1 MSSSFELR
9 GRPTGRANNRGGG
22 RGRGRGNTGGSQ
34 HDRPAEPQVA
44 YGRDPADDD
53 MLQGQKTGGNH
64 PSSTNFSTQRSHYQ
78 NSGNNRGNSG
88 LRRGKMATS
97 YSRPHLQTSGSQA
110 DDNGEMNAHLSERL
124 IAANRPRD
132 KASTSYSGVP
142 RNPLVEHYERA
153 LPFSADGGAPNAWR
167 AFPDVPSTAELMTVE
182 VDLPIN
188 DAEHPWDSVDEYL
201 GAHYE
206 LLRED
211 SFSPLRDAVGRFRK
225 EPSMNDEHQICIYE
239 NCRIIGVTFAA
250 PGICIKMSF
259 STNRARKR
267 ICWENSKRLCPGT
280 LVALTTDDF
289 NTVARVAT
297 VAARPM
303 SGLEGDLP
311 YGTVVDLLLHP
322 DELELDPTKNWIMVE
337 SRSGYFEAFKHTLR
351 ALQRMDVNFPLS
363 KILTL
368 QETTVGIPQFLKE
381 KPEVNLAPCFN
392 DHDSSTLQNV
402 NILQNFP
409 SKNQVTTSMDEF
421 QLEAV
426 ERILTK
432 ELAIV
437 QGPPGC
443 GKTFVS
449 TKSLAA
455 MIANS
460 KGKDPPIIVACQ
472 TNHALDQL
480 LRYVIDF
487 EPRVVR
493 LGGRTQDT
501 GVIRERT
508 LFNIRQEMGNI
519 NVQGSSIHRCRAKFR
534 SLERKAR
541 ELIER
546 LSEHNLTPDNL
557 LRYGII
563 TQTQRDTFH
572 KFTDQWVKLSVGNK
586 ESAISPMAS
595 WIGDALIQIPRRE
608 DVAFDFE
615 DEDIG
620 FEELKDLEAEFDD
633 EWDGELRGLFVE
645 FVRKKRVLT
654 RPGVTDEIVQLW
666 MKKENLW
673 DIPEALRGDVYA
685 RLERLYISAIEV
697 EMRKINQEY
706 ALNAAEYKIARW
718 EGDAYIL
725 QQRARVIGLTTTGIS
740 KYRSLVAAL
749 QPKICL
755 IEEAAETLEGPL
767 IAACYPSIEQL
778 VLVGDHKQLKGHCNV
793 AELEKPPYNL
803 SISMF
808 ERLVKN
814 NIEYTMLKKQ
824 RRMRPEIRRI
834 LMPIYPDLDDD
845 LQVLNMKSVQGMGN
859 TNLFFFAHEVP
870 EEQDE
875 LSKKNS
881 HEAQMI
887 VGFCNYLVENGIMQ
901 KEITI
906 LTFYTGQAREL
917 RRLLFRSDKLNKDAK
932 DRIRVATVD
941 SFQGEENE
949 VVILSLC
956 RSNTQ
961 GTIGFLNVPNRVCVS
976 LSRAK
981 RGFYMFG
988 NANLLSQAS
997 GLWWDILQITNE
1009 RTPPAIGTML
1019 PVTCQK
1025 HKSVTHMQ
1033 YVSDW
1038 HEINGGCKTP
1048 CGEYLAC
1055 GHRCPR
1061 MCHPYDHERVSCEGQ
1076 CRRLLSCGHACHK
1089 KCSETCTSRCGIC
1102 NPPNQAQYSTY
1113 NPNSHMDRL
1122 SDRLAGVQTTG
1133 SNQPVRGPPPANYQ
1147 GHSAIAN
1154 TQAARLLEQFP
1165 DLKTTTSSQTAR
1177 GPPPGLHQNSQFNK
1191 PVERLSEPFPNIQTA
1206 RGSQTVRG
1214 PPPSHY
1220 SSIPNKPMER
1230 LSEPSPI
1237 IQTAPI
1243 HQVARKPPPNNYQAR
1258 NSSKQIEKL
1267 SERLAEVKT
1276 TDMIPTMLNPTS
1288 PRKKSTASEASARA
1302 LETIAPLI
1310 TWDNAPSQV
1319 VNSAPSIPLIDWN
1332 ADVMQLTTPKT
1343 QKEVL
1348 PSSLI
1353 ASHTVL
1359 EPLKTQQ
1366 SEPETSLLDFDTEV
1380 IYSPTL
1386 STSKD
1391 TSPVVAIDDNT
1402 ASTQTIVNEDQEQT
1416 KVKLQATVD
1425 IRASVVLAE
1434 KDKPEKALISPVH
1447 RGQPTEDYNLG
1458 TLKEFVQKQS
1468 MEKLGL
1474 VNGKVNKKAE
1484 KHDLGNKANEL
1495 VSSAKG
1501 DATLISFDNDDE
1513 PATKTLAS
1521 GGGGIVPFTDMNK
1534 VLIPTEKQ
1542 AYVTIN
1548 KKNEDFKDEKKESLK
1563 DEKNKGGFKDGKREG
1578 LRDEKKKEDITSE
1591 QKGGFLE
1598 VDLLGDLL

>member
-1 MSSSFELR
+1 MSSSLELR
-9 GRPTGRANNRGGG
+9 GRPSGRANNRGGG
-22 RGRGRGNTGGSQ
+22 GRDRGRGNAGGSQ
-34 HDRPAEPQVA
+34 HGRSAEPQVA
-44 YGRDPADDD
+44 YGRDPADDNI
-53 MLQGQKTGGNH
+53 LQGQGNSGNF
-64 PSSTNFSTQRSHYQ
+64 PSSTNPSAQRSHYQ
-78 NSGNNRGNSG
+78 SSSNNRGNFG
-88 LRRGKMATS
+88 PRRGRMTTPH
-97 YSRPHLQTSGSQA
+97 SRPHLQTSGNQA
-110 DDNGEMNAHLSERL
+110 DDNGEMNAHLSEKL
-124 IAANRPRD
+124 IASNRPRD

-142 RNPLVEHYERA
+142 RNPLVEQFERA
-153 LPFSADGGAPNAWR
+153 LPFSTDGSAPSAWR
-167 AFPDVPSTAELMTVE
+167 TFPDVPSTAELMTPE
-182 VDLPIN
+182 VDVPIN
-188 DAEHPWDSVDEYL
+188 DVENPWDSIDEYL

-211 SFSPLRDAVGRFRK
+211 SFSPLREAVGRFRK
-225 EPSMNDEHQICIYE
+225 EPSMDDEYQICVYE
-239 NCRIIGVTFAA
+239 NCRIVGVTFANSS
-250 PGICIKMSF
+250 GICIKMSF
-259 STNRARKR
+259 SINRARKR

-280 LVALTTDDF
+280 LVALTTDNF
-289 NTVARVAT
+289 EKVARVAT

-303 SGLEGDLP
+303 SGLEGALP

-322 DELELDPTKNWIMVE
+322 DELELDPTKTWIMVE

-351 ALQRMDVNFPLS
+351 ALQRMDTNFPLN

-368 QETTVGIPQFLKE
+368 QDTTVGVPQFLKE
-381 KPEVNLAPCFN
+381 KPEVNLAPCFS
-392 DHDSSTLQNV
+392 DHDSGALQNV

-409 SKNQVTTSMDEF
+409 SKNKVTTSMDEF

-432 ELAIV
+432 ELAII

-487 EPRVVR
+487 EPRVIR

-501 GVIRERT
+501 GPIRERT
-508 LFNIRQEMGNI
+508 LYNIRKELGNI
-519 NVQGSSIHRCRAKFR
+519 NVQGSSIHKCRAKFR

-546 LSEHNLTPDNL
+546 LSERSLTPDNL
-557 LRYGII
+557 LLYGII
-563 TQTQRDTFH
+563 TQNQRDTFH
-572 KFTDQWVKLSVGNK
+572 KFTDQWVKLSTGNK
-586 ESAISPMAS
+586 ESAISPMVA
-595 WIGDALIQIPRRE
+595 WIGDALIPIPRRE
-608 DVAFDFE
+608 DTHFEFE

-620 FEELKDLEAEFDD
+620 VEELKDLEAEFDD
-633 EWDGELRGLFVE
+633 EWDGELRGVFVE
-645 FVRKKRVLT
+645 FIRKTRVLT
-654 RPGVTDEIVQLW
+654 RPGVTDEIVQHW
-666 MKKENLW
+666 IKRDNLW
-673 DIPEALRGDVYA
+673 DIPEPLRGDVYT
-685 RLERLYISAIEV
+685 RLERLYISAIET

-706 ALNAAEYKIARW
+706 ALNVAEYKIARW

-725 QQRARVIGLTTTGIS
+725 QRARVIGLTTTGIS

-767 IAACYPSIEQL
+767 IVACYPSIQQL

-793 AELEKPPYNL
+793 SELEKPPYNL

-808 ERLVKN
+808 ERLVN
-814 NIEYTMLKKQ
+814 NNVEYTMLKKQ

-845 LQVLNMKSVQGMGN
+845 LQVLNMKPIQGMGS

-917 RRLLFRSDKLNKDAK
+917 RRLLFRSDRLNKDAK

-961 GTIGFLNVPNRVCVS
+961 GIIGFLNVPNRVCVS

-1009 RTPPAIGTML
+1009 RTPPAIGTTL
-1019 PVTCQK
+1019 PITCQK
-1025 HKSVTHMQ
+1025 HKSVTYMQ

-1038 HEINGGCKTP
+1038 HEINGGCKSP

-1055 GHRCPR
+1055 GHRCTLT
-1061 MCHPYDHERVSCEGQ
+1061 CHPYDHDSVKCADQ
-1076 CRRLLSCGHACHK
+1076 CRRSLSCGHPCQK
-1089 KCSETCTSRCGIC
+1089 KCFETCSSKCIMC
-1102 NPPNQAQYSTY
+1102 NPPNQTQYSTY

-1122 SDRLAGVQTTG
+1122 ADRLAGVQTTN
-1133 SNQPVRGPPPANYQ
+1133 SNQPIRGPPPTHYQ
-1147 GHSAIAN
+1147 NQTIN
-1154 TQAARLLEQFP
+1154 KPVERLPEQFP
-1165 DLKTTTSSQTAR
+1165 ALRSAASSQTAQ
-1177 GPPPGLHQNSQFNK
+1177 GPPGLYQNAPFNR
-1191 PVERLSEPFPNIQTA
+1191 PAERLSEPFPNIQTA
-1206 RGSQTVRG
+1206 KSSQTVRG

-1230 LSEPSPI
+1230 LSEPPPV
-1237 IQTAPI
+1237 IQAAPA
-1243 HQVARKPPPNNYQAR
+1243 HQVARKPPTNYQTR
-1258 NSSKQIEKL
+1258 NSSKHIEKI

-1288 PRKKSTASEASARA
+1288 PRKKNAASEAPVRA
-1302 LETIAPLI
+1302 PEKTAPLI
-1310 TWDNAPSQV
+1310 SWDTTPSQTT
-1319 VNSAPSIPLIDWN
+1319 NSTPSIPLVSWD
-1332 ADVMQLTTPKT
+1332 AGVMQLTTPKP

-1348 PSSLI
+1348 PSSMI
-1353 ASHTVL
+1353 ASHTIPDQRTTKESGL
-1359 EPLKTQQ
+1359 
-1366 SEPETSLLDFDTEV
+1366 ETSLLDFDPEV

-1386 STSKD
+1386 STSKG
-1391 TSPVVAIDDNT
+1391 TPSVVTLDDRT
-1402 ASTQTIVNEDQEQT
+1402 MQVIVNQDQEQT
-1416 KVKLQATVD
+1416 DVKLP
-1425 IRASVVLAE
+1425 ASVDTKASVASAE
-1434 KDKPEKALISPVH
+1434 KIELEKASRSTVH
-1447 RGQPTEDYNLG
+1447 RHESTEDSNLE

-1474 VNGKVNKKAE
+1474 VKGNVTKKAE
-1484 KHDLGNKANEL
+1484 KQDPSNKANEL
-1495 VSSAKG
+1495 VSSTMG
-1501 DATLISFDNDDE
+1501 DLALINFDDE

-1521 GGGGIVPFTDMNK
+1521 GGGGVVPFIDMNK
-1534 VLIPTEKQ
+1534 VLVPIEKQ
-1542 AYVTIN
+1542 AYVTTT
-1548 KKNEDFKDEKKESLK
+1548 KKKENFNDDKKKVLNDEKTKENVISEKKES
-1563 DEKNKGGFKDGKREG
+1563 
-1578 LRDEKKKEDITSE
+1578 
-1591 QKGGFLE
+1591 FLE
-1598 VDLLGDLL
+1598 LDLLGDLL

>member
-1 MSSSFELR
+1 MSSSFELH
-9 GRPTGRANNRGGG
+9 GRPSGRANNRGGG
-22 RGRGRGNTGGSQ
+22 SGGRGRGRGNAGGSQ
-34 HDRPAEPQVA
+34 HGRSAEPQVA
-44 YGRDPADDD
+44 YGRDPVDDTI
-53 MLQGQKTGGNH
+53 LQGQGNGGNFTSSAN
-64 PSSTNFSTQRSHYQ
+64 PSAQRSHYQ
-78 NSGNNRGNSG
+78 SSSNNRGNFG
-88 LRRGKMATS
+88 PRRGKMTTS
-97 YSRPHLQTSGSQA
+97 HSRPRLQTSGNQA
-110 DDNGEMNAHLSERL
+110 DDNGEMNAHLSEKL
-124 IAANRPRD
+124 IAPSRPRD

-142 RNPLVEHYERA
+142 RNPLVEQFERA
-153 LPFSADGGAPNAWR
+153 LPFSTDGSAPSAWR
-167 AFPDVPSTAELMTVE
+167 AFPDVPSTAELMTPE
-182 VDLPIN
+182 VDVPIN
-188 DAEHPWDSVDEYL
+188 DVENPWDSVDDYL

-211 SFSPLRDAVGRFRK
+211 SFSPLREAVGRFRK
-225 EPSMNDEHQICIYE
+225 EPSMDDEYQICVYE
-239 NCRIIGVTFAA
+239 NCRIVGVTFANSF
-250 PGICIKMSF
+250 GICIKMGF

-280 LVALTTDDF
+280 LVALTTDNF
-289 NTVARVAT
+289 EKVARVAT

-303 SGLEGDLP
+303 SGLEGALP

-322 DELELDPTKNWIMVE
+322 DELELDPTKTWIMVE

-351 ALQRMDVNFPLS
+351 ALQRMDTSFPLN

-368 QETTVGIPQFLKE
+368 QDTTVRVPQFLKE
-381 KPEVNLAPCFN
+381 KPEVNLAPCFS
-392 DHDSSTLQNV
+392 DHDSGALQDV

-409 SKNQVTTSMDEF
+409 SKNKVTTSMDEF

-487 EPRVVR
+487 EPRVIR

-501 GVIRERT
+501 GPIRERT
-508 LFNIRQEMGNI
+508 LYNIRKELGNF
-519 NVQGSSIHRCRAKFR
+519 NVQGSSIHKCRAKFR
-534 SLERKAR
+534 SLERKAH

-546 LSEHNLTPDNL
+546 LSERSLTPDNL
-557 LRYGII
+557 LHYGII
-563 TQTQRDTFH
+563 TQNQRDTFH
-572 KFTDQWVKLSVGNK
+572 KFTDQWVKLSTGNK
-586 ESAISPMAS
+586 ESAISPMVA
-595 WIGDALIQIPRRE
+595 WIGDALIPIPRRE
-608 DVAFDFE
+608 DIHFEFE

-620 FEELKDLEAEFDD
+620 VEELKDLEAEFDD
-633 EWDGELRGLFVE
+633 EWDGELRGVFVE
-645 FVRKKRVLT
+645 FIRKTRVLT
-654 RPGVTDEIVQLW
+654 RPGVTDEIVQHW
-666 MKKENLW
+666 IKKDNLW
-673 DIPEALRGDVYA
+673 DIPEPLRGDVYTQ
-685 RLERLYISAIEV
+685 LERLYISAIET

-706 ALNAAEYKIARW
+706 ALNVAEYKIARW

-725 QQRARVIGLTTTGIS
+725 QRARVIGLTTTGIS

-767 IAACYPSIEQL
+767 IVACYPSIQQL

-793 AELEKPPYNL
+793 SELEKPPYNL

-814 NIEYTMLKKQ
+814 NVEYTMLKKQ

-845 LQVLNMKSVQGMGN
+845 LQVLNMKPIQGMGN

-917 RRLLFRSDKLNKDAK
+917 RRLLFRSDRLNKEAK

-961 GTIGFLNVPNRVCVS
+961 GIIGFLNVPNRVCVS

-1009 RTPPAIGTML
+1009 RKPPAIGTTL
-1019 PVTCQK
+1019 PITCQK
-1025 HKSVTHMQ
+1025 HKSVTYMQ

-1038 HEINGGCKTP
+1038 HEINGGS
-1048 CGEYLAC
+1048 L
-1055 GHRCPR
+1055 R
-1061 MCHPYDHERVSCEGQ
+1061 
-1076 CRRLLSCGHACHK
+1076 
-1089 KCSETCTSRCGIC
+1089 
-1102 NPPNQAQYSTY
+1102 
-1113 NPNSHMDRL
+1113 
-1122 SDRLAGVQTTG
+1122 
-1133 SNQPVRGPPPANYQ
+1133 
-1147 GHSAIAN
+1147 SAS
-1154 TQAARLLEQFP
+1154 
-1165 DLKTTTSSQTAR
+1165 SSQTAQ
-1177 GPPPGLHQNSQFNK
+1177 GSPGLYQNAPFNR
-1191 PVERLSEPFPNIQTA
+1191 PAERLSEPFPSIQTA
-1206 RGSQTVRG
+1206 KSSQTVRG

-1230 LSEPSPI
+1230 LSEPPPV
-1237 IQTAPI
+1237 IQAAPT
-1243 HQVARKPPPNNYQAR
+1243 HQVARKPPTNYQTR
-1258 NSSKQIEKL
+1258 NSSKHIEKI

-1288 PRKKSTASEASARA
+1288 PRKKSTASETPVRA
-1302 LETIAPLI
+1302 PERTAPLI
-1310 TWDNAPSQV
+1310 SWDNTPSQMT
-1319 VNSAPSIPLIDWN
+1319 NSTPSIPLISWS
-1332 ADVMQLTTPKT
+1332 AGVMQLTTPKP

-1348 PSSLI
+1348 PSSMI
-1353 ASHTVL
+1353 ASHTIPDQRTTK
-1359 EPLKTQQ
+1359 E
-1366 SEPETSLLDFDTEV
+1366 SELETSLLDFDTEV
-1380 IYSPTL
+1380 MYSPTL
-1386 STSKD
+1386 STSKS
-1391 TSPVVAIDDNT
+1391 TPSVVTLDDKTMQGIIN
-1402 ASTQTIVNEDQEQT
+1402 QDQEQT
-1416 KVKLQATVD
+1416 DVKLPASVGTKASVASAEK
-1425 IRASVVLAE
+1425 IELERASR
-1434 KDKPEKALISPVH
+1434 SPVH
-1447 RGQPTEDYNLG
+1447 RHEFTEDSNLE

-1474 VNGKVNKKAE
+1474 VKGNVTKKTE
-1484 KHDLGNKANEL
+1484 KQDSSNKANEL
-1495 VSSAKG
+1495 VSSSMG
-1501 DATLISFDNDDE
+1501 DLALINFDDE

-1521 GGGGIVPFTDMNK
+1521 GGGGVVPFIDMNK
-1534 VLIPTEKQ
+1534 VLVPIEKQ
-1542 AYVTIN
+1542 AYVTTT
-1548 KKNEDFKDEKKESLK
+1548 
-1563 DEKNKGGFKDGKREG
+1563 
-1578 LRDEKKKEDITSE
+1578 KKKEDSNDNKKKVFNDEKTKE
-1591 QKGGFLE
+1591 NVTFEKKGGFLE
-1598 VDLLGDLL
+1598 LDLLGDLL

>member
-1 MSSSFELR
+1 MSSSFELH
-9 GRPTGRANNRGGG
+9 GRPSGRANNRGGG
-22 RGRGRGNTGGSQ
+22 SGGRGRGRGNAGGSQ
-34 HDRPAEPQVA
+34 HGRSAEPQVA
-44 YGRDPADDD
+44 YGRDPVDDTI
-53 MLQGQKTGGNH
+53 LQGQGNGGNFTSSAN
-64 PSSTNFSTQRSHYQ
+64 PSAQRSHYQ
-78 NSGNNRGNSG
+78 SSSNNRGNFG
-88 LRRGKMATS
+88 PRRGKMTTS
-97 YSRPHLQTSGSQA
+97 HSRPRLQTSGNQA
-110 DDNGEMNAHLSERL
+110 DDNGEMNAHLSEKL
-124 IAANRPRD
+124 IAPSRPRD

-142 RNPLVEHYERA
+142 RNPLVEQFERA
-153 LPFSADGGAPNAWR
+153 LPFSTDGSAPSAWR
-167 AFPDVPSTAELMTVE
+167 AFPDVPSTAELMTPE
-182 VDLPIN
+182 VDVPIN
-188 DAEHPWDSVDEYL
+188 DVENPWDSVDDYL

-211 SFSPLRDAVGRFRK
+211 SFSPLREAVGRFRK
-225 EPSMNDEHQICIYE
+225 EPSMDDEYQICVYE
-239 NCRIIGVTFAA
+239 NCRIVGVTFANSF
-250 PGICIKMSF
+250 GICIKMGF

-280 LVALTTDDF
+280 LVALTTDNF
-289 NTVARVAT
+289 EKVARVAT

-303 SGLEGDLP
+303 SGLEGALP

-322 DELELDPTKNWIMVE
+322 DELELDPTKTWIMVE

-351 ALQRMDVNFPLS
+351 ALQRMDTNFPLN

-368 QETTVGIPQFLKE
+368 QDTTVRVPQFLKE
-381 KPEVNLAPCFN
+381 KPEVNLAPCFS
-392 DHDSSTLQNV
+392 DHDSGALQDV

-409 SKNQVTTSMDEF
+409 SKNKVTTSMDEF

-487 EPRVVR
+487 EPRVIR

-501 GVIRERT
+501 GPIRERT
-508 LFNIRQEMGNI
+508 LYNIRKELGNF
-519 NVQGSSIHRCRAKFR
+519 NVQGSSIHKCRAKFR
-534 SLERKAR
+534 SLERKAH

-546 LSEHNLTPDNL
+546 LSERSLTPDNL
-557 LRYGII
+557 LHYGII
-563 TQTQRDTFH
+563 TQNQRDTFH
-572 KFTDQWVKLSVGNK
+572 KFTDQWVKLSTGNK
-586 ESAISPMAS
+586 ESAISPMVA
-595 WIGDALIQIPRRE
+595 WIGDALIPIPRRE
-608 DVAFDFE
+608 DIHFEFE

-620 FEELKDLEAEFDD
+620 VEELKDLEAEFDD
-633 EWDGELRGLFVE
+633 EWDGELRGVFVE
-645 FVRKKRVLT
+645 FIRKTRVLT
-654 RPGVTDEIVQLW
+654 RPGVTDEIVQHW
-666 MKKENLW
+666 IKKDNLW
-673 DIPEALRGDVYA
+673 DIPEPLRGDVYTQ
-685 RLERLYISAIEV
+685 LERLYISAIET

-706 ALNAAEYKIARW
+706 ALNVAEYKIARW

-725 QQRARVIGLTTTGIS
+725 QRARVIGLTTTGIS

-767 IAACYPSIEQL
+767 IVACYPSIQQL

-793 AELEKPPYNL
+793 SELEKPPYNL

-814 NIEYTMLKKQ
+814 NVEYTMLKKQ

-845 LQVLNMKSVQGMGN
+845 LQVLNMKPIQGMGN

-917 RRLLFRSDKLNKDAK
+917 RRLLFRSDRLNKEAK

-961 GTIGFLNVPNRVCVS
+961 GIIGFLNVPNRVCVS

-1009 RTPPAIGTML
+1009 RKPPAIGTTL
-1019 PVTCQK
+1019 PITCQK
-1025 HKSVTHMQ
+1025 HKSVTYMQ

-1038 HEINGGCKTP
+1038 HEINGGCKSP
-1048 CGEYLAC
+1048 CGENLAC
-1055 GHRCPR
+1055 GHRCTLT
-1061 MCHPYDHERVSCEGQ
+1061 CHP
-1076 CRRLLSCGHACHK
+1076 
-1089 KCSETCTSRCGIC
+1089 
-1102 NPPNQAQYSTY
+1102 
-1113 NPNSHMDRL
+1113 HMDRL
-1122 SDRLAGVQTTG
+1122 ADRLAGVQTTN
-1133 SNQPVRGPPPANYQ
+1133 SNQPVRPPPPQTHYQ
-1147 GHSAIAN
+1147 N
-1154 TQAARLLEQFP
+1154 QTVNKPMERLPEQFP
-1165 DLKTTTSSQTAR
+1165 ALRSASSSQTAQ
-1177 GPPPGLHQNSQFNK
+1177 GSPGLYQNAPFNR
-1191 PVERLSEPFPNIQTA
+1191 PAERLSEPFPSIQTA
-1206 RGSQTVRG
+1206 KSSQTVRG

-1230 LSEPSPI
+1230 LSEPPPV
-1237 IQTAPI
+1237 IQAAPT
-1243 HQVARKPPPNNYQAR
+1243 HQVARKPPTNYQTR
-1258 NSSKQIEKL
+1258 NSSKHIEKI

-1288 PRKKSTASEASARA
+1288 PRKKSTASETPVRA
-1302 LETIAPLI
+1302 PERTAPLI
-1310 TWDNAPSQV
+1310 SWDNTPSQMT
-1319 VNSAPSIPLIDWN
+1319 NSTPSIPLISWS
-1332 ADVMQLTTPKT
+1332 AGVMQLTTPKP

-1348 PSSLI
+1348 PSSMI
-1353 ASHTVL
+1353 ASHTIPDQRTTK
-1359 EPLKTQQ
+1359 E
-1366 SEPETSLLDFDTEV
+1366 SELETSLLDFDTKV
-1380 IYSPTL
+1380 MYSPTL
-1386 STSKD
+1386 STSKS
-1391 TSPVVAIDDNT
+1391 TPSVVTLDDKTMQGIIN
-1402 ASTQTIVNEDQEQT
+1402 QDQEQT
-1416 KVKLQATVD
+1416 DVKLPASVGTKASVASAEK
-1425 IRASVVLAE
+1425 IELERASR
-1434 KDKPEKALISPVH
+1434 SPVH
-1447 RGQPTEDYNLG
+1447 RHEFTEDSNLE

-1474 VNGKVNKKAE
+1474 VKGNVTKKTE
-1484 KHDLGNKANEL
+1484 KQDSSNKANEL
-1495 VSSAKG
+1495 VSSSMG
-1501 DATLISFDNDDE
+1501 DLALINFDDE

-1521 GGGGIVPFTDMNK
+1521 GGGGVVPFIDMNK
-1534 VLIPTEKQ
+1534 VLVPIEKQ
-1542 AYVTIN
+1542 AYVTTT
-1548 KKNEDFKDEKKESLK
+1548 
-1563 DEKNKGGFKDGKREG
+1563 
-1578 LRDEKKKEDITSE
+1578 KKKEDSNDNKKKVFNDEKTKE
-1591 QKGGFLE
+1591 NVTFEKKGGFLE
-1598 VDLLGDLL
+1598 LDLLGDLL

>member
-1 MSSSFELR
+1 MSSSLELR
-9 GRPTGRANNRGGG
+9 GRPSGRANNRGGGG
-22 RGRGRGNTGGSQ
+22 RGRGRGNAGGSQ
-34 HDRPAEPQVA
+34 HGRSAEPQAA
-44 YGRDPADDD
+44 YGRDPADDNI
-53 MLQGQKTGGNH
+53 LQGQGNSGNF
-64 PSSTNFSTQRSHYQ
+64 PSSTNPSAQRSHYQ
-78 NSGNNRGNSG
+78 SSSNNRGNFG
-88 LRRGKMATS
+88 PRRGRMTIPH
-97 YSRPHLQTSGSQA
+97 SRPHLQTSGNQA
-110 DDNGEMNAHLSERL
+110 DDSGEMNAHLSEKL
-124 IAANRPRD
+124 IASNRPRD

-142 RNPLVEHYERA
+142 RNPLVEQFERA
-153 LPFSADGGAPNAWR
+153 LPFSTDGSAPSAWR
-167 AFPDVPSTAELMTVE
+167 AFPDVPSTAELMTPE
-182 VDLPIN
+182 VDVPIN
-188 DAEHPWDSVDEYL
+188 DVENPWDSIDEYL

-211 SFSPLRDAVGRFRK
+211 SFSPLREAVGRFRK
-225 EPSMNDEHQICIYE
+225 EPSMDDEYQICVYE
-239 NCRIIGVTFAA
+239 NCRIVGVTFANSS
-250 PGICIKMSF
+250 GICIKMSF
-259 STNRARKR
+259 SINRARKR

-280 LVALTTDDF
+280 LVALTTDNF
-289 NTVARVAT
+289 EKVARVAT

-303 SGLEGDLP
+303 SGLEGALP

-322 DELELDPTKNWIMVE
+322 DELELDPTKTWIMVE

-351 ALQRMDVNFPLS
+351 ALQRMDTNFPLN

-368 QETTVGIPQFLKE
+368 QDTTVGVPQFLKE
-381 KPEVNLAPCFN
+381 KPEVNLAPCFS
-392 DHDSSTLQNV
+392 DHDSGALQDV

-409 SKNQVTTSMDEF
+409 SKNKVTTSMDEF

-432 ELAIV
+432 ELAII

-487 EPRVVR
+487 EPRVIR

-501 GVIRERT
+501 GPIRERT
-508 LFNIRQEMGNI
+508 LYNIRKELGNI
-519 NVQGSSIHRCRAKFR
+519 NVQGSSIHKCRAKFR

-546 LSEHNLTPDNL
+546 LSERSLTPDNL
-557 LRYGII
+557 LLYGII
-563 TQTQRDTFH
+563 TQNQRDTFH
-572 KFTDQWVKLSVGNK
+572 KFTDQWVKLSTGNK
-586 ESAISPMAS
+586 ESAISPMVA
-595 WIGDALIQIPRRE
+595 WIGDALIPIPRRE
-608 DVAFDFE
+608 DIHLEFE

-620 FEELKDLEAEFDD
+620 VEELKDLEAEFDD
-633 EWDGELRGLFVE
+633 EWDGELRGIFVE
-645 FVRKKRVLT
+645 FIRKTRVLT
-654 RPGVTDEIVQLW
+654 RPGVTDEIVQHW
-666 MKKENLW
+666 IKRDNLW
-673 DIPEALRGDVYA
+673 DIPEPLRGDVYT
-685 RLERLYISAIEV
+685 RLERLYISAIET

-706 ALNAAEYKIARW
+706 ALNVAEYKIARW

-725 QQRARVIGLTTTGIS
+725 QRARVIGLTTTGIS

-767 IAACYPSIEQL
+767 IVACYPSIQQL

-793 AELEKPPYNL
+793 SELEKPPYNL

-808 ERLVKN
+808 ERLVN
-814 NIEYTMLKKQ
+814 NNVEYTMLKKQ

-845 LQVLNMKSVQGMGN
+845 LQVLNMKPIQGMGS

-917 RRLLFRSDKLNKDAK
+917 RRLLFRSDRLNKEAK

-961 GTIGFLNVPNRVCVS
+961 GIIGFLNVPNRVCVS

-1009 RTPPAIGTML
+1009 RTPPAIGTTL
-1019 PVTCQK
+1019 PITCQK
-1025 HKSVTHMQ
+1025 HKSVTYMQ

-1038 HEINGGCKTP
+1038 HEINGGCKSP

-1055 GHRCPR
+1055 GHRCTLT
-1061 MCHPYDHERVSCEGQ
+1061 CHPYDHDSVKCADQ
-1076 CRRLLSCGHACHK
+1076 CRRSLSCGHPCQK
-1089 KCSETCTSRCGIC
+1089 KCFEIC
-1102 NPPNQAQYSTY
+1102 SSKCIMCHPPNQTQYSTY

-1122 SDRLAGVQTTG
+1122 ADRLAGVQTTN
-1133 SNQPVRGPPPANYQ
+1133 SNQPVRGPPPTHYQ
-1147 GHSAIAN
+1147 N
-1154 TQAARLLEQFP
+1154 QTVNKPVERLPEQFP
-1165 DLKTTTSSQTAR
+1165 ALRSATSSQTAQ
-1177 GPPPGLHQNSQFNK
+1177 GPPGLYQNAPLNR

-1206 RGSQTVRG
+1206 KSSQTVRG

-1230 LSEPSPI
+1230 LSEPPPV
-1237 IQTAPI
+1237 IQAAPA
-1243 HQVARKPPPNNYQAR
+1243 HQVARKPPTNYQTR
-1258 NSSKQIEKL
+1258 NSSKHIEKI

-1288 PRKKSTASEASARA
+1288 PRKKNTASETPVRA
-1302 LETIAPLI
+1302 PEKTAPLI
-1310 TWDNAPSQV
+1310 SWDTTPSQTI
-1319 VNSAPSIPLIDWN
+1319 NSTPSIPLVSWD
-1332 ADVMQLTTPKT
+1332 AGVMQLTTPKP

-1348 PSSLI
+1348 PSSMI
-1353 ASHTVL
+1353 ASHTIPDQRTTKESGL
-1359 EPLKTQQ
+1359 
-1366 SEPETSLLDFDTEV
+1366 ETSLLDFDPEI

-1386 STSKD
+1386 STSKG
-1391 TSPVVAIDDNT
+1391 TPSVVTLDDRT
-1402 ASTQTIVNEDQEQT
+1402 MQVIVNQDQEQT
-1416 KVKLQATVD
+1416 DVKLP
-1425 IRASVVLAE
+1425 ASVDTKGSVASAE
-1434 KDKPEKALISPVH
+1434 KIELEKASRSTVH
-1447 RGQPTEDYNLG
+1447 RHESTEDSNLE

-1474 VNGKVNKKAE
+1474 VKGNVTKKAE
-1484 KHDLGNKANEL
+1484 KQDSNNKANEL
-1495 VSSAKG
+1495 VSSTMG
-1501 DATLISFDNDDE
+1501 DLALINFDDE

-1521 GGGGIVPFTDMNK
+1521 GGGGVVPFIDMNK
-1534 VLIPTEKQ
+1534 VLVPIEKQ
-1542 AYVTIN
+1542 AYVTTT
-1548 KKNEDFKDEKKESLK
+1548 KKKENFNDDKKKVFNDEKTKENVISEKKES
-1563 DEKNKGGFKDGKREG
+1563 
-1578 LRDEKKKEDITSE
+1578 
-1591 QKGGFLE
+1591 FLE
-1598 VDLLGDLL
+1598 LDLLGDLL